1 MRWETHAVLLLLLVG
16 VVAVAACA
24 DTGAVAVLVRSGAV
38 PGCVVARVDAGGAL
52 VRGGVRALVGSRL
65 VLALLRPHASQRLPI
80 PASKR
85 RHTSLLLLCFLNKG
99 MIDTSYCK
107 GIYLIWW
114 SVCVRRGRIYALRA
128 ARGALYG

>member
-38 PGCVVARVDAGGAL
+38 PGCVVARVGAGDAL

-65 VLALLRPHASQRLPI
+65 VLALLRESASADTRKQTKAYVVVVVVLLEQRHDRY
-80 PASKR
+80 K
-85 RHTSLLLLCFLNKG
+85 LLQG
-99 MIDTSYCK
+99 
-107 GIYLIWW
+107 G
-114 SVCVRRGRIYALRA
+114 
-128 ARGALYG
+128 